1 MTRIMPMM
9 EARKRLTALPE
20 ELVTDHG
27 VDVVEVT
34 RRGKPVLAVL
44 PWELYETV
52 TETLEIMADD
62 QLMAQLKRSV
72 EELESGQGIPWEDA
86 RKVLL
91 A

>member
-1 MTRIMPMM
+1 MTRVMPMM

-20 ELVTDHG
+20 ELVTSQG

-62 QLMAQLKRSV
+62 KLMAQLKQSV
-72 EELESGQGIPWEDA
+72 SELESGQGMPWEEA
-86 RKVLL
+86 RQVLR

>member
-20 ELVTDHG
+20 ELVTSQG

-44 PWELYETV
+44 RWELYETV

-62 QLMAQLKRSV
+62 ALLAQLKQSV
-72 EELESGQGIPWEDA
+72 AELESGQGIPWEDA
-86 RKVLL
+86 RQVLL

>member
-9 EARKRLTALPE
+9 EARKRLTVLPE
-20 ELVTDHG
+20 ELVTSHG

-52 TETLEIMADD
+52 TETLEIMADNV
-62 QLMAQLKRSV
+62 LLAQLKQSV
-72 EELESGQGIPWEDA
+72 AELESGHGRPWEDA
-86 RKVLL
+86 RQVLL

>member
-1 MTRIMPMM
+1 MNRTMPMM

-20 ELVTDHG
+20 ELITSHG

-62 QLMAQLKRSV
+62 ELMAQLKQSV
-72 EELESGQGIPWEDA
+72 AELESGQGMPWDDA
-86 RKVLL
+86 RQALL